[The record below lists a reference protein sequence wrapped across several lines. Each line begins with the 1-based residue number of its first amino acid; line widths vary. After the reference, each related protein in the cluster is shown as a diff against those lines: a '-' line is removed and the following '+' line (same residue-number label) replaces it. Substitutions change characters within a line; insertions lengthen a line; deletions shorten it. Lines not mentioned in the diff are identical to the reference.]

1 MMTGN
6 SVSGGH
12 PGPQASPRRI
22 LPDFPGA
29 SASGLFG
36 SSVRGNLSNRL
47 TMSRAF
53 HGKLVQA
60 VPSSM
65 SGSASILHPQDEAM
79 EQADASRW

>member
-6 SVSGGH
+6 SF
-12 PGPQASPRRI
+12 PRGVLRR
-22 LPDFPGA
+22 
-29 SASGLFG
+29 S
-36 SSVRGNLSNRL
+36 
-47 TMSRAF
+47 SRATQLERGALQSVLF
-53 HGKLVQA
+53 LSSRFTTFNAVQANEVQA